1 MSIHSEIDETLRRL
15 GSVEPPSGLETRV
28 NRRLQIP
35 RKRFSIS
42 VIQAISACAVA
53 AGVALS
59 AIALNPALR
68 NLVLHQHPTAQS
80 VPVAG
85 PPRVVAPAAGGFG
98 TASAVHVP
106 VEPVPVQPTPVHQ
119 GHRRP
124 CRAVS
129 PRPTLRPPI
138 RASLQ
143 HPTRVASRLQKS
155 APSGKAKTCTSRAGC
170 ELFGLAVPF
179 VFTAPLR

>member
-15 GSVEPPSGLETRV
+15 GSVEPPSGLERRV

-59 AIALNPALR
+59 AIGLNPALR
-68 NLVLHQHPTAQS
+68 NLVLHHHPSAQS

-85 PPRVVAPAAGGFG
+85 PARVVAPAAGGFG

-106 VEPVPVQPTPVHQ
+106 VEPVPVQPTPVNQ
-119 GHRRP
+119 GRGRSRSGRGVLPNGAPTPLPRGVAAPHTP
-124 CRAVS
+124 PPTTGVS
-129 PRPTLRPPI
+129 STPDST
-138 RASLQ
+138 
-143 HPTRVASRLQKS
+143 H
-155 APSGKAKTCTSRAGC
+155 
-170 ELFGLAVPF
+170 
-179 VFTAPLR
+179 